1 MSSSELV
8 DIVYIMAFCLGG
20 MSFALGPFVIVFF
33 LAPVSRATLLAKP
46 GRLLNA
52 ALTPLATL
60 GSSLARYTTCIRC
73 CFSPLRWTFSFCF
86 LLPSSTTRLPPSA
99 IF

>member
-33 LAPVSRATLLAKP
+33 LAPRITRNTVGKTVLWLP
-46 GRLLNA
+46 LYDNRLNK
-52 ALTPLATL
+52 
-60 GSSLARYTTCIRC
+60 C
-73 CFSPLRWTFSFCF
+73 
-86 LLPSSTTRLPPSA
+86 PSMPYY
-99 IF
+99 FNQY